1 MHDAREMSD
10 AQQQQEAIEKA
21 WRLLNLQADSML
33 KFQQTRTE
41 VWKVVVAGMAAG
53 GALVAGTAALF
64 KIFNP

>member
-1 MHDAREMSD
+1 LHDAREMSD